1 MSPNDESPTEKSHT
15 EKSHTEKSQ
24 SEKSRTERPTDDPVR
39 PPEPTVSAERG
50 PHPPGSPF
58 PLGATAHPTGT
69 QFAVHAP
76 EAEGVEVCLIDPDG
90 HEHRVELGSRTF
102 GIWHAFVPGVR
113 PGDHYGF
120 RAHGSWDPHSGRRFN
135 GAKILLDP
143 SARQVTGAFG
153 DPQALSA
160 YEDDPFGA
168 PSNRDS
174 LGHVPLGS
182 VCAPFDP
189 GMRPARPHVPW
200 DRTVLYELHVGSFTA
215 RNPAVPERFRGTYLG
230 LAQPAVLEHLTR
242 LGVTSLELL
251 PVHTSFT
258 EPGVRARG
266 MRNHWG
272 YSTGAY
278 FAPDPRFA
286 SVAGQELDEFRAMV
300 DAVHAAG
307 IEVILDV
314 VYNHTCES
322 SVDGPSISWRGLD
335 APGYYLLD
343 GRGSDV
349 DLTGCGN
356 TLDSESPAVVRMVCD
371 SLRYWVQEMGVDG
384 FRFDLASTLG
394 RPGGWRFDSRAP
406 LLTAITTDPVLAGTK
421 LIAEPWDATG
431 AGYQVGNFG
440 VAWSEWNDRYRDT
453 VRGFW
458 AGRHGVRELASRL
471 AGSEDLFARSGRLP
485 WASINFVT
493 AHDGFTA
500 HDLVSY
506 ERKHNEENGEEN
518 RDGTDN
524 NSSVNHGI
532 EGATEDPAVL
542 DARGRHVRALL
553 ATLTLSTGTPML
565 LAGDELGHSQGGNN
579 NAYCVPESATAAA
592 AWALDWDD
600 ADRNL
605 TRFVGR
611 LLRIRASAPTLRQ
624 QEFFAGRA
632 TPSGRPDLVW
642 FDSTGREFDTDMWND
657 DSVRTLQAWVDGSDV
672 RSYASDGGQVD
683 DASSLLILH
692 SGGPSD
698 ITLACPSWSSTRF
711 VPVLDSSRVD
721 GVPSDTAALEAGS
734 TVTVTGATVLVLRS
748 AGR

>member
-1 MSPNDESPTEKSHT
+1 MPRSSRRTAGGESASN
-15 EKSHTEKSQ
+15 
-24 SEKSRTERPTDDPVR
+24 
-39 PPEPTVSAERG
+39 
-50 PHPPGSPF
+50 PPGSPF
-58 PLGATAHPTGT
+58 PLGATALSTGT

-76 EAEGVEVCLIDPDG
+76 EADGVEVCLIDPDG
-90 HEHRVELGSRTF
+90 GERRVELTTRTF
-102 GIWHAFVPGVR
+102 GVRHAFVPGVR
-113 PGDHYGF
+113 PGERYGF
-120 RAHGSWDPHSGRRFN
+120 RAHGKWDPHSGRRFN

-143 SARQVTGAFG
+143 AARQVTGAFG
-153 DPQALSA
+153 DPSALLA
-160 YEDDPFGA
+160 YDDDPFGA
-168 PSNRDS
+168 PSSRNS
-174 LGHVPLGS
+174 LGHVPLG
-182 VCAPFDP
+182 VVRAAADRV
-189 GMRPARPHVPW
+189 GRHARPDVPW

-215 RNPAVPERFRGTYLG
+215 RNPAVPQHLRGTYLG
-230 LAQPAVLEHLTR
+230 LAEPAVLEHLGR
-242 LGVTSLELL
+242 IGITSVELL
-251 PVHTSFT
+251 PVHTTFT

-266 MRNHWG
+266 KRNHWG

-286 SVAGQELDEFRAMV
+286 AVPGDEVDEFRTMV
-300 DAVHAAG
+300 DALHAAG

-322 SVDGPSISWRGLD
+322 AVDGPSISWRGLD

-356 TLDSESPAVVRMVCD
+356 TLDSASPAVVRMVCD
-371 SLRYWVQEMGVDG
+371 SLRYWVEDMGVDG

-406 LLTAITTDPVLAGTK
+406 LLTAIATDPVLARVK

-453 VRGFW
+453 VRRFW
-458 AGRHGVRELASRL
+458 AGQHGVRELASRL
-471 AGSEDLFARSGRLP
+471 AGSEDLFAGGGRLP

-500 HDLVSY
+500 RDLVSY
-506 ERKHNEENGEEN
+506 ERKHNEANGEEN

-524 NSSVNHGI
+524 NSSVNHGV
-532 EGATEDPAVL
+532 EGPSDDPSVVE
-542 DARGRHVRALL
+542 ARGRHVRALL

-579 NAYCVPESATAAA
+579 NAYCIAEDAPAADS
-592 AWALDWDD
+592 WAIDWDS
-600 ADRNL
+600 ADQNMI
-605 TRFVGR
+605 RFVGR
-611 LLRIRASAPTLRQ
+611 LLRVRASAPTLRQ
-624 QEFFAGRA
+624 QEFFTGRA
-632 TPSGRPDLVW
+632 TPTGRPDLVW
-642 FDSTGREFDTDMWND
+642 FDSAGVEFDTDRWND
-657 DSVRTLQAWVDGSDV
+657 DSVRTIQAWVDGSDV

-683 DASSLLILH
+683 DASSLLVLH
-692 SGGPSD
+692 SGGPAD
-698 ITLACPSWSSTRF
+698 ITLACPSWSSSRF
-711 VPVLDSSRVD
+711 VPVLDSSCVD
-721 GVPSDTAALEAGS
+721 GVPSDTTALEAGS
-734 TVTVTGATVLVLRS
+734 TISVTGSTVLVLRS